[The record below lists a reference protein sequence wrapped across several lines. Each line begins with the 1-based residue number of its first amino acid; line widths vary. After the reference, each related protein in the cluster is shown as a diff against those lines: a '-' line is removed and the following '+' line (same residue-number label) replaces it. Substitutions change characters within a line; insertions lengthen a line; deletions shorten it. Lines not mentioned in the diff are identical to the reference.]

1 MLDIDTFSPHV
12 SSGTINLIFSDPASL
27 TLNFRKRRAA
37 YVRTAPRIPASPPH
51 HSDSAP
57 VICRRR
63 AAYEHL
69 PQAGDV
75 GRRPAMSQ
83 FNLSGRVLAGGAEG
97 GTGGRSDAHADT
109 EAVLSAGAG
118 VSMPRRFRR
127 A

>member
-1 MLDIDTFSPHV
+1 MSPLEQSISFFV
-12 SSGTINLIFSDPASL
+12 YPAWV

-37 YVRTAPRIPASPPH
+37 Y
-51 HSDSAP
+51 
-57 VICRRR
+57 
-63 AAYEHL
+63 EHL
-69 PQAGDV
+69 PPAGEV
-75 GRRPAMSQ
+75 GRPAMSQ
-83 FNLSGRVLAGGAEG
+83 FNLSGPVLAGGAEG